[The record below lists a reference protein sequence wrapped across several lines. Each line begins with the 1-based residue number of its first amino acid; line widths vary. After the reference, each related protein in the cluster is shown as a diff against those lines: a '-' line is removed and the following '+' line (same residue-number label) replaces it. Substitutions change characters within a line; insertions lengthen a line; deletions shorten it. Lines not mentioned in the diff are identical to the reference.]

1 MLTLQFG
8 QCGNQLGHN
17 FFTQLST
24 DINSRDKNVSRD
36 DNYQYTES
44 AIEKWFEGINND
56 GCRLART
63 ILIDTEAKVLKNI
76 CRQTNSQWTYRKQ
89 NLICQTS
96 GGSANN
102 WAYGYLMKGPQFK
115 EETLEAI
122 RREIE
127 RTDRLEGMLFLLSSA
142 GGTGSGVGSYFIDN
156 LREEFPT
163 KTLIGSIILPFTSG
177 EVGTQNYNTLLTL
190 AKFNEKCD
198 INFLF
203 ENEQIHSICTS
214 ILKNFD
220 ANLKNI
226 NDVISRKLAAIF
238 QPVENCLN
246 ANSLVSLV
254 TPHPSYKLASIKSV
268 PYIPL
273 NSSIYESSY
282 KWHSHIGHLKQTLRV
297 GVFNDSVIDPETR
310 KISHAPYDRNYHKY
324 CKSIGNI
331 LITRGTS
338 LENDSI
344 VYDELKKN
352 DLYAKWMPELE
363 RFTHFNQRRR
373 LLNQE
378 KFVALI
384 TNNSQ
389 IHRSLEIIVDRAW
402 KMYTHGAFLHQYK
415 KFGLEED
422 DFLHSF
428 AKVENIVKSY
438 RELDNE

>member
-8 QCGNQLGHN
+8 QCGNQLGYN
-17 FFTQLST
+17 FFSQLSN
-24 DINSRDKNVSRD
+24 DINSRDKILSRD
-36 DNYQYTES
+36 DNYNYTES

-56 GCRLART
+56 GYRLART
-63 ILIDTEAKVLKNI
+63 VLIDTEAKVLKNI
-76 CRQTNSQWTYRKQ
+76 CRQSNLQWTYRSQ

-102 WAYGYLMKGPQFK
+102 WAYGYLIKGPQFK
-115 EETLEAI
+115 NDTLDVI
-122 RREIE
+122 RKEIE

-142 GGTGSGVGSYFIDN
+142 GGTGSGVGSYFIDI

-163 KTLIGSIILPFTSG
+163 KTLIASTILPFSSG
-177 EVGTQNYNTLLTL
+177 EVGTQNYNTLMTM

-198 INFLF
+198 VNFLF

-220 ANLKNI
+220 ANLNNI

-238 QPVENCLN
+238 QPLENYIN
-246 ANSLVSLV
+246 ANSLVSLIA
-254 TPHPSYKLASIKSV
+254 PHPNYKLASIKSV
-268 PYIPL
+268 PYIPA

-282 KWHSHIGHLKQTLRV
+282 KWHSHICHLRQTLRI
-297 GVFNDSVIDPETR
+297 GSLNDIIDIETK
-310 KISHAPYDRNYHKY
+310 KISHAPYEKSYHKY
-324 CKSIGNI
+324 CTSIANV

-338 LENDSI
+338 LKNDPI
-344 VYDELKKN
+344 VCDDFEKN
-352 DLYAKWMPELE
+352 DLYPKWMTET
-363 RFTHFNQRRR
+363 RFMHFNQKRR

-378 KFVALI
+378 KFAALI

-389 IHRSLEIIVDRAW
+389 IHRSLEIIVERAW
-402 KMYTHGAFLHQYK
+402 KMYIHGAFLHQYK

-428 AKVENIVKSY
+428 AKVENIVKNY
-438 RELDNE
+438 RELEK